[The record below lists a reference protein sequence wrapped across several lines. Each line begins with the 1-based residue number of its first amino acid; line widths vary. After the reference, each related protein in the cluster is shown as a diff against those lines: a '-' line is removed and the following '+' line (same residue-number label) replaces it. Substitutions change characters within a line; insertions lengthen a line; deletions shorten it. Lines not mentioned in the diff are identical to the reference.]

1 MNTGNLQTIVS
12 NKVATITFGHPA
24 SNSLPSSLLQK
35 LTEEFQNLN
44 TNEEVNL
51 IVLKSEGE
59 RVFCAG
65 ASFDELLE
73 IKTKESG
80 VEFFMGFANLINA
93 IRKSSKVVIGV
104 VQGKAVGGGVGLASA
119 CDYCFAAENS
129 AIKLSELFIGIG
141 AFVIEPAVERKIGK
155 SAFCQ
160 LTLEATEWHSA
171 QWAKEKGL
179 FAKTFKTISEMEL
192 AVEALTSQLAGYHP
206 DALSQ
211 MKKIFWEG
219 TSHWDT
225 LLAERAKISGEL
237 VLSDFTRKTLLK
249 FKNKS

>member
-1 MNTGNLQTIVS
+1 MNTGNIETVVKD
-12 NKVATITFGHPA
+12 KVATITFSHPA
-24 SNSLPSSLLQK
+24 SNSLPSSLLKQ
-35 LTEEFQNLN
+35 LTDTFCELD
-44 TNEEVNL
+44 TNQDVNL

-73 IKTKESG
+73 IKTKEVG
-80 VEFFMGFANLINA
+80 IAFFMGFANLINA
-93 IRKSSKVVIGV
+93 IRKSSKVVVGV

-119 CDYCFAAENS
+119 CDYCFATENA

-171 QWAKEKGL
+171 DWAKEKGL
-179 FAKTFKTISEMEL
+179 FAKVFSNAKEMNSE
-192 AVEALTSQLAGYHP
+192 VEVLTAQLASYHP

-219 TSHWDT
+219 TEHWGD
-225 LLAERAKISGEL
+225 LLPERAKISGEL
-237 VLSDFTRKTLLK
+237 VLSDFTRNTLMK